1 MRDNLIGILV
11 TVSVHLAVI
20 LILLLTV
27 VRPSIDRQR
36 QSFLLDFSKQDP
48 LEKLEHEIAR
58 QKAANERVERMLRE
72 AGVTGEP
79 LKNVAVDR
87 SKLKDDRGTD
97 AKKLYDDARRIEQQY
112 KANMTRRE
120 EEFSALATPK
130 QPSVIPDNDREPYK
144 GPSVLSYSLG
154 KRKGSNLPIPAY
166 KCIGAGEVTVII
178 TVNAA
183 GEVID
188 AKIQD
193 DVSSSDR
200 CLRNYA
206 INAALKSRFS
216 RSESNA
222 PREIGNIFYSFI
234 DQ

>member
-27 VRPSIDRQR
+27 VRPAIERDR
-36 QSFLLDFSKQDP
+36 QSFLMDFSKQDP
-48 LEKLEHEIAR
+48 IEKLEKEIAR
-58 QKAANERVERMLRE
+58 QKAANDRVERMLRE
-72 AGVTGEP
+72 AGVQGDA

-87 SKLKDDRGTD
+87 SQLKDDRGTD
-97 AKKLYDDARRIEQQY
+97 ARKLYNDAKRIEQQY
-112 KANMTRRE
+112 KANMSRRE
-120 EEFSALATPK
+120 EDFSATVSKPK
-130 QPSVIPDNDREPYK
+130 PKEPDKEEPAYQ
-144 GPSVLSYSLG
+144 GPSVVSVSLPG
-154 KRKGSNLPIPAY
+154 RKPSSIPIPAY

-183 GEVID
+183 GDVID

-193 DVSSSDR
+193 DVSSSDQ

-206 INAALKSRFS
+206 RNAALKSRFS
-216 RSESNA
+216 RSETNA
-222 PREIGNIFYSFI
+222 PKEIGNIVYSFI
-234 DQ
+234 AQ